1 MAVLKPCY
9 AIQYHFILGS
19 GALVRLD
26 VYILII
32 FFSSNILSLFMNH
45 TLEFILSIHSLF
57 PLLFSCGNFCF
68 FSL

>member
-32 FFSSNILSLFMNH
+32 FFQLKHPI
-45 TLEFILSIHSLF
+45 TLYETH
-57 PLLFSCGNFCF
+57 P
-68 FSL
+68 